1 MVAWCHVQATCWN
14 LLAVLRCLEAIPSR
28 FQKQDLKWYDY
39 FHVFFTRDFQ
49 FVKINVFKWLRKKQ
63 NLGCIPIP
71 WEKVL
76 GGLPWLARLNLDGI
90 DQRSTS
96 PKSGCFFSVGF
107 FFHFVAMTDQPV
119 LFGAFV
125 SEWKCGEISE
135 KKVPFEHFKKLSTF
149 LTNERGRTNFMTFP
163 TLFQF
168 QGEGTTCRL
177 FFWPW
182 FPKKPKLERFH
193 QVKVGKLWCWPWKA
207 ANDWPLN
214 WSEKI
219 HHFQQPTS

>member
-96 PKSGCFFSVGF
+96 PKSGCFFLVGF

-125 SEWKCGEISE
+125 HIFDQRTGQDQLHDLSNTLPVPGRRHNLSIVFLAMVSQEAKTGEIFT
-135 KKVPFEHFKKLSTF
+135 K
-149 LTNERGRTNFMTFP
+149 
-163 TLFQF
+163 
-168 QGEGTTCRL
+168 
-177 FFWPW
+177 
-182 FPKKPKLERFH
+182 
-193 QVKVGKLWCWPWKA
+193 
-207 ANDWPLN
+207 
-214 WSEKI
+214 
-219 HHFQQPTS
+219 